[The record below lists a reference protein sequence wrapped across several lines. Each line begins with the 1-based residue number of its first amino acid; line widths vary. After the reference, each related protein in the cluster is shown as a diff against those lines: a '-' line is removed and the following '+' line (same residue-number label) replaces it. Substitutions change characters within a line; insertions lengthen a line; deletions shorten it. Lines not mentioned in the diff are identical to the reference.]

1 MVWKSIIFTF
11 CLIKLDHMIKVSAQ
25 TFSTGC
31 RTKFENK
38 VSDLFD
44 NLYSFLRFYK
54 NNFTIRII
62 IRIIIRHRNKY
73 CLKLKEFN
81 CISQPYR
88 SSLSYIK
95 GRSDFQAKGLK
106 KERDL
111 KSTAADRN
119 SITIFYIN
127 AFNAI
132 MLSYRCFFKIM
143 NFSDRFRQCFKPF

>member
-1 MVWKSIIFTF
+1 
-11 CLIKLDHMIKVSAQ
+11 MIKVSAQ
-25 TFSTGC
+25 TFSTDC
-31 RTKFENK
+31 RMKFENK

-73 CLKLKEFN
+73 CLNLKEFN

-106 KERDL
+106 KER
-111 KSTAADRN
+111 KV
-119 SITIFYIN
+119 
-127 AFNAI
+127 
-132 MLSYRCFFKIM
+132 
-143 NFSDRFRQCFKPF
+143 

>member
-1 MVWKSIIFTF
+1 
-11 CLIKLDHMIKVSAQ
+11 MIKVSAQ

-38 VSDLFD
+38 VSNFFD
-44 NLYSFLRFYK
+44 NLFSFLRFYK

-73 CLKLKEFN
+73 CLNLKEFN

-88 SSLSYIK
+88 STLSYIK

-106 KERDL
+106 KERE
-111 KSTAADRN
+111 
-119 SITIFYIN
+119 I
-127 AFNAI
+127 
-132 MLSYRCFFKIM
+132 
-143 NFSDRFRQCFKPF
+143 

>member
-1 MVWKSIIFTF
+1 
-11 CLIKLDHMIKVSAQ
+11 MIKVSAQ
-25 TFSTGC
+25 TFSTDC

-73 CLKLKEFN
+73 CLNLKEFN

-106 KERDL
+106 KEREV
-111 KSTAADRN
+111 
-119 SITIFYIN
+119 
-127 AFNAI
+127 
-132 MLSYRCFFKIM
+132 
-143 NFSDRFRQCFKPF
+143 